1 MTDHAELR
9 RVAEAATPGARYQGT
24 DERVIVAGNG
34 TIICTVSGAIS
45 GPSVMADAEFLC
57 ATDPKTV
64 LDLLDEIDRLKAEND
79 RLRQGMK
86 GDYDID
92 AWLDWSKEKERIK
105 SENDALRGALQ
116 AVEAEVDGNLRP
128 LTRDLVNMVS
138 GLKNGSHPNDIYEHC
153 DEIERI
159 IGAAL
164 EGATKR

>member
-64 LDLLDEIDRLKAEND
+64 LALLDEIDRLKAE
-79 RLRQGMK
+79 K
-86 GDYDID
+86 
-92 AWLDWSKEKERIK
+92 
-105 SENDALRGALQ
+105 DALREALSQ
-116 AVEAEVDGNLRP
+116 ISNASCSDARSVVIARTV
-128 LTRDLVNMVS
+128 LT
-138 GLKNGSHPNDIYEHC
+138 K
-153 DEIERI
+153 
-159 IGAAL
+159 
-164 EGATKR
+164 GATK